1 MDTNPSEAQAGF
13 PSLLVSNVEG
23 TIHVPPGL
31 RIVTHTSMLTSYPK
45 RFFFSFFVLA
55 ACAFGEIAP
64 AWLLVSPA
72 YDDSVMTLSANEKA
86 ELVKASWKV
95 EAEGAVQ
102 TESVPESALLHRLK
116 KATGANTERM
126 LESDINAVQG
136 WIKSGYV
143 EEGLLGHVAA
153 TPGTDRLP
161 VVQFTRDGKRLW
173 LVQDASQKAAQLKGW
188 KKSGVQFWLWR
199 PTSAAGAEGKATVK
213 APPKAEK

>member
-13 PSLLVSNVEG
+13 PSRLVSKDAG
-23 TIHVPPGL
+23 TIHDPSGL
-31 RIVTHTSMLTSYPK
+31 PIVTHTPMLTSYPK
-45 RFFFSFFVLA
+45 RLLISFLVVA
-55 ACAFGEIAP
+55 ACAFGETAP
-64 AWLLVSPA
+64 AWLLVSSN

-116 KATGANTERM
+116 KASGASTERM

-136 WIKSGYV
+136 WIKSGYL

-173 LVQDASQKAAQLKGW
+173 LVQDASQKAAQAKGW
-188 KKSGVQFWLWR
+188 KKAGVQFWLW
-199 PTSAAGAEGKATVK
+199 PKSATNADAKAAK
-213 APPKAEK
+213 ASAKTEK

>member
-13 PSLLVSNVEG
+13 PSPLVSNDGG
-23 TIHVPPGL
+23 TIGVPSGL
-31 RIVTHTSMLTSYPK
+31 RIVTHTPMLTSYPK
-45 RFFFSFFVLA
+45 RFLFSFLVLA
-55 ACAFGEIAP
+55 ACAFGDTAP
-64 AWLLVSPA
+64 AWLLVSPN
-72 YDDSVMTLSANEKA
+72 YDDSVMTLSANEKS

-116 KATGANTERM
+116 KASGNNTERM

-153 TPGTDRLP
+153 TPGSDRLP
-161 VVQFTRDGKRLW
+161 VVQYTRNGKRLW
-173 LVQDASQKAAQLKGW
+173 LVHDASQKAAQAKGW
-188 KKSGVQFWLWR
+188 KKSGVQFWLW
-199 PTSAAGAEGKATVK
+199 PSSSTNAETKPATK
-213 APPKAEK
+213 APAKAEK